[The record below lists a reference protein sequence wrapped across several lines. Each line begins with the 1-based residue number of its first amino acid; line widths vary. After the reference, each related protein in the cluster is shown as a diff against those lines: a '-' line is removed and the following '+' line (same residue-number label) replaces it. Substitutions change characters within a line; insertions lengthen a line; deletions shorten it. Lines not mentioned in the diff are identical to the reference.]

1 MKCIYT
7 YNDYNNYAYSPPVFQ
22 KGKVKF
28 DSIWVYW
35 WDSGRKLTP
44 EIFKRKYETYQT
56 AKNSGKEDELEKAY
70 IKLQNMGIIIL
81 PNLLEKIESGD
92 KELIPIFKYLSNQ
105 KNLKTVEDCK
115 VWWEEN
121 KRKYK
126 DLLNY

>member
-1 MKCIYT
+1 MYLTLIY
-7 YNDYNNYAYSPPVFQ
+7 PQIPVKTQ
-22 KGKVKF
+22 
-28 DSIWVYW
+28 
-35 WDSGRKLTP
+35 
-44 EIFKRKYETYQT
+44 IFKRKYETYQT

>member
-1 MKCIYT
+1 
-7 YNDYNNYAYSPPVFQ
+7 
-22 KGKVKF
+22 
-28 DSIWVYW
+28 
-35 WDSGRKLTP
+35 
-44 EIFKRKYETYQT
+44 
-56 AKNSGKEDELEKAY
+56 
-70 IKLQNMGIIIL
+70 MGIIIL